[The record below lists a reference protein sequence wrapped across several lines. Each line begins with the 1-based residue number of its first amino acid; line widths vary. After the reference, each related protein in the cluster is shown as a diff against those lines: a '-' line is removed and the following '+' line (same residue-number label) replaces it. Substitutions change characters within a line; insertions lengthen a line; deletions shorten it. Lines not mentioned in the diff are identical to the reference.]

1 MFHKKLISLALIA
14 TISLSFSA
22 CGGSSSGNSGSGG
35 SGNSSSGTGSI
46 PDPIVAYTCE
56 ASMSLNGQTI
66 ISKEGTEGSLVC
78 RVQNV
83 GIGSLVE
90 TSFVDGVNE
99 ITATQMIIEEY
110 FNDSSNSTTF
120 NLKEGT
126 EHIVGTSNNH
136 SSVDCVNTYDIKP
149 PITFY
154 SGDEIGDFNI
164 DKYQRIATTCPDWV
178 NDDSGNNSGNA
189 TTSNST
195 YLGNFTVTQD
205 SGAVT
210 KMSIWARTE

>member
-22 CGGSSSGNSGSGG
+22 CGGSSSGNSGNGG
-35 SGNSSSGTGSI
+35 SGNSSSGTGSM

-56 ASMSLNGQTI
+56 ASMSLNGQTM

-99 ITATQMIIEEY
+99 ITATQMIIEYY
-110 FNDSSNSTTF
+110 FNDSSNSNTV

-126 EHIVGTSNNH
+126 EHIVGTSNKH
-136 SSVDCVNTYDIKP
+136 GSVDCVNTYDIKP

-154 SGDEIGDFNI
+154 SADEIGDFNI
-164 DKYQRIATTCPDWV
+164 EKYQRIATTCPDWV
-178 NDDSGNNSGNA
+178 NDDNGSGNA
-189 TTSNST
+189 TTLNST
-195 YLGNFTVTQD
+195 SLGNFTVTQD
-205 SGAVT
+205 SGVVT
-210 KMSIWARTE
+210 KMSIWAKTE